1 MGLCRFVVSA
11 ALPGLL
17 ACGGTLLG
25 PAGASSDPSRL
36 VGRRAPAFSV
46 SPATTAGGAAPTDI
60 VLERLHGD
68 VVLVDFWGTY
78 CAPCRRSLPHLQALS
93 AKYEADGL
101 RVVGISEDGADDGK
115 VAAFA
120 AAHGVSFAMAWDQD
134 GAIAR
139 RYGPES
145 VPSSFLID
153 RTGIVRYAH
162 VGYHPGDEL
171 EMEREIK
178 ELLSSAPN

>member
-1 MGLCRFVVSA
+1 MGLCRFLVSA
-11 ALPGLL
+11 ALPGVL

-25 PAGASSDPSRL
+25 PEDASKDPARL
-36 VGRRAPAFSV
+36 VGRQAPAFSV
-46 SPATTAGGAAPTDI
+46 APATGPAGAAPSDI
-60 VLERLHGD
+60 VLDRLHGD

-78 CAPCRRSLPHLQALS
+78 CGPCRRSLPHLQALS
-93 AKYEADGL
+93 ARYEADGL

-120 AAHGVSFAMAWDQD
+120 KAHGLKFALAWDQD

-153 RTGIVRYAH
+153 RQGIVRYTH
-162 VGYHPGDEL
+162 VGYHPGDEV
-171 EMEREIK
+171 EIEREIK
-178 ELLSSAPN
+178 ELLSSASN